1 MSQITQQKTP
11 YGVLAAQDRGLRL
24 PLEVLK
30 SRAGFYI
37 GTSTQEG
44 PYSRESVEY
53 WQAESEAWSALK
65 NQTWTQRLHP

>member
-1 MSQITQQKTP
+1 MSQNSPFGI
-11 YGVLAAQDRGLRL
+11 LAAQSCGPLL

-37 GTSTQEG
+37 GTSTDEG

-53 WQAESEAWSALK
+53 WHEESEAWYALK

>member
-1 MSQITQQKTP
+1 MSQKTP
-11 YGVLAAQDRGLRL
+11 FGILASQHCGPTL

-37 GTSTQEG
+37 GTSSDEG

-53 WQAESEAWSALK
+53 WHAESEAWNALK
-65 NQTWTQRLHP
+65 NQTWTQRHHP